1 MVIPNFGAE
10 GAHIYSLIQI
20 PSFVAC
26 RHLLMVTVCDLFL
39 SLAVM
44 TMGLAGH
51 AHRFIFSFTF

>member
-1 MVIPNFGAE
+1 
-10 GAHIYSLIQI
+10 
-20 PSFVAC
+20 
-26 RHLLMVTVCDLFL
+26 MVTVCDLFL